1 MTHRQIQTL
10 RFISEWIRDHGFSPS
25 LQEIAKGL
33 GGKSVS
39 TVHGLV
45 EALQNRGLVSRLYG
59 MSRSLEVTEKGRV
72 AFLQIEA
79 KNWQAVMQL

>member
-10 RFISEWIRDHGFSPS
+10 RFVSEWIQEHGFSPS

-33 GGKSVS
+33 GSKSVS

-45 EALQNRGLVSRLYG
+45 EALQNRGLVTRLYG
-59 MSRSLEVTEKGRV
+59 MSRSLEVTEKGRLAV
-72 AFLQIEA
+72 QQIEA
-79 KNWQAVMQL
+79 KNWPAVVNL